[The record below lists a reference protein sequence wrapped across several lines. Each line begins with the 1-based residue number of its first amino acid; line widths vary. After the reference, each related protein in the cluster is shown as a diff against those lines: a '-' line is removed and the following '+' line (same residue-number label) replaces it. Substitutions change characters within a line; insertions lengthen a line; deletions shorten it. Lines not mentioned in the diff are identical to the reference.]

1 MRARTPLLVLAAL
14 AALAMP
20 RAARAIGIEDVVD
33 GGNTYPWVRVEL
45 PGTVCSNGSQ
55 GCNIHYVGAIRN
67 SSVSPDSFTKCLPTA
82 DWEAIYIW
90 DGPNQQ
96 WQHYFNTTKTPAYVN
111 DTNAGGISTIPG
123 FSGVVLIMR
132 LGSASQSVTLLDAN
146 SETCS

>member
-1 MRARTPLLVLAAL
+1 MSWIHRKAL
-14 AALAMP
+14 A
-20 RAARAIGIEDVVD
+20 VVVVGAGVATLLGASLGMAVAKHSSQV
-33 GGNTYPWVRVEL
+33 GG
-45 PGTVCSNGSQ
+45 VCSNGSQ

>member
-1 MRARTPLLVLAAL
+1 MSWIHRKAL
-14 AALAMP
+14 AVVVAG
-20 RAARAIGIEDVVD
+20 AAVATLLGATLGVAVAKHTSQV
-33 GGNTYPWVRVEL
+33 GG
-45 PGTVCSNGSQ
+45 VCNGGSP

-67 SSVSPDSFTKCLPTA
+67 NSVGPDSFTKCLPSG

-96 WQHYFNTTKTPAYVN
+96 WQHFFNTTRRPAYVN
-111 DTNAGGISTIPG
+111 DPAAGGISTIPG

-132 LGSASQSVTLLDAN
+132 LGSSSQSVTLLDSN